1 MTLKTASGTAQES
14 GPPGASIAIF
24 DMGGVLL
31 DWNPRHLYRKL
42 IPDADE
48 MERFLATVTTRQ
60 WHEAQ
65 DRGGD
70 PAAST
75 RRLVSDHPG
84 HEALI
89 EAFYG
94 RFDEML
100 DHAFPQM
107 GELVERLH
115 EAGTPL
121 YLLSNAP
128 GFLDPWLRGPAH
140 RRHPFLG
147 HFRDYVVSG
156 HVGCCKPDATIYDLV
171 CRTGGFSPGEAVL
184 IDDNLPNVEGA
195 RAFGLK
201 AIHHRSPEETIAAL
215 RALGLPA

>member
-1 MTLKTASGTAQES
+1 MVSKTALES
-14 GPPGASIAIF
+14 GDSPPSIAVF

-42 IPDADE
+42 IADPEE
-48 MERFLATVTTRQ
+48 MERFLTTVTTTE
-60 WHEAQ
+60 WHGGQDKGGNPDEA
-65 DRGGD
+65 
-70 PAAST
+70 T
-75 RRLVSDHPG
+75 RRLMAAHPG
-84 HEALI
+84 KEALI

-100 DHAFPQM
+100 DHPFPQM
-107 GELVERLH
+107 ADLVERLH
-115 EAGTPL
+115 GAGTPL

-128 GFLDPWLRGPAH
+128 GFLYAWLRGPAR

-147 HFRDYVVSG
+147 RFRDYVVSG
-156 HVGCCKPDATIYDLV
+156 HVGCWKPDPTIYDLV
-171 CRTGGFSPGEAVL
+171 CRTGGFRPDQAVL

-201 AIHHRSPEETIAAL
+201 AVHHRSAEETTAAL